1 MQNECIGLCGNLT
14 QTWEST
20 AELFHACILGLSGN
34 CTTDVIISLAFLPP
48 RVGRETSLYK
58 LFTCRPKGFSFSA
71 ILVSKWA
78 YVNFRS
84 CSLLELQI
92 IVSRSSDNLQLKYL
106 LTICCGLLLLP
117 GILISR
123 HQLFKRWIVLS
134 DGEISIQGIGQ
145 LVFVWQSGTYP
156 VELTRQRL
164 NMFNMPNVWQ
174 IPEVEALIQAF

>member
-1 MQNECIGLCGNLT
+1 MYRAVWKSYPNKGINSRTFPCLHFGSEWQLHYWCHHIPGI
-14 QTWEST
+14 ST
-20 AELFHACILGLSGN
+20 
-34 CTTDVIISLAFLPP
+34 P

>member
-1 MQNECIGLCGNLT
+1 MICVKNLRFSSRPRAKVRH
-14 QTWEST
+14 QGP
-20 AELFHACILGLSGN
+20 LG
-34 CTTDVIISLAFLPP
+34 
-48 RVGRETSLYK
+48 
-58 LFTCRPKGFSFSA
+58 SA
-71 ILVSKWA
+71 RA
-78 YVNFRS
+78 QP
-84 CSLLELQI
+84 CSW
-92 IVSRSSDNLQLKYL
+92 SSDNLQLKYL

-164 NMFNMPNVWQ
+164 NMFNMPNV
-174 IPEVEALIQAF
+174 